1 MFIIQLYLIIKINH
15 NHAKVSC
22 TNKMNWFPV
31 DDTIE
36 VVTESIIYI
45 YLTSFDN
52 RNRIILYKLKQSN
65 KINNKFYLMVPHKVS
80 TTLITESK
88 GTTYILNCQFYQF
101 EGVYHYI

>member
-31 DDTIE
+31 DDTTE

-52 RNRIILYKLKQSN
+52 RNRIITVQIETKQ
-65 KINNKFYLMVPHKVS
+65 
-80 TTLITESK
+80 
-88 GTTYILNCQFYQF
+88 
-101 EGVYHYI
+101 